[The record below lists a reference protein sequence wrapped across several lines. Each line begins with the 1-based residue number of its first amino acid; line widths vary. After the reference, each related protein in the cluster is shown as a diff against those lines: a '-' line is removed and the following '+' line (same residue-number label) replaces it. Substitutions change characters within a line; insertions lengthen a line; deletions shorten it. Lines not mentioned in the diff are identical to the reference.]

1 MPDLNSV
8 PRSPHSLRRQTSQ
21 QMASSPPSLSIL
33 PSNQAAMAHSR
44 SASVSSPPL
53 HQGAAGDGAVDAG
66 PGPMRH
72 PRPMTASE
80 LHMQLEK
87 EQEAVVNRLTRELS
101 LLRAA
106 HNASVASNASSAA
119 STTHDAQPADSGPLP
134 PHAARRHHRNSSSAS
149 QNAHVSFST
158 PYWLAA
164 RPPQPVSLSRQNSTA
179 SSRRSQTSS
188 PVPAAAA
195 ASTDPSSY
203 FHQQRVPYS
212 SSSVAATPGSASG
225 TDSHHLSPGL
235 MPATSRYEEAIFHRR
250 ELEAA
255 KMENENLKKR
265 VRELCL
271 QLQR

>member
-21 QMASSPPSLSIL
+21 QMASSPSSLSIL

-44 SASVSSPPL
+44 SGSMSSPPL
-53 HQGAAGDGAVDAG
+53 HQLHHGSAADGAVDGG

-106 HNASVASNASSAA
+106 HNASVASNASSAV
-119 STTHDAQPADSGPLP
+119 STTHDAQPTDAGPLP

-149 QNAHVSFST
+149 QNTHVSFSN
-158 PYWLAA
+158 PSWLA
-164 RPPQPVSLSRQNSTA
+164 VSLSRQNSTA

-188 PVPAAAA
+188 PVPAAATSA

-255 KMENENLKKR
+255 KMENETLKKR